1 MIEVGNLMVKK
12 EYVLHIVDKL
22 KCGIKSEIRKKTYE
36 AALELILNGANIL
49 YQTNLYYVDEDLE
62 GYLKEIANKME
73 ILSPIGEKTDVIF
86 FYDGFGLNSRG
97 LAQIYIKALCQIK
110 KVIYITYE
118 DCKEN
123 IPDIQNIINKNDG
136 RILYINRR
144 QKNYTEQI
152 LQLCSFASEFKPHDF
167 FFYSFPNDVV
177 GVTSL
182 NILEGK
188 VTRYQIN
195 LTDHAFWLGARC
207 IDKCIEFRDYG
218 ANVSVKYRGI
228 CKNIIAKL
236 PFYPIINKDIPFQ
249 GFPFEIV
256 NGQKVVFSGGA
267 LYKTFG
273 GENKYYDIIDNILK
287 KYKEVVFWYA
297 GSGDDSK
304 LKELMKKYP
313 GRIFHTLERNDLFQT
328 LQHCRFYLNTYP
340 ICGGLMYQ
348 YAALAGIVPVTLR
361 HDEDADGY
369 LLNQEKL
376 VVDFENEADLYQE
389 VDKLI
394 CDDEYFYERRNQL
407 RRSVVSEEEFMCNL
421 KEIMNNNDIMEINY
435 TDINTDV
442 FRSEYLNRISQYDI
456 DSFFISKKTIKTILK
471 YFPMHVLRGIIKK
484 LISKCK

>member
-1 MIEVGNLMVKK
+1 MVNKK
-12 EYVLHIVDKL
+12 YIFNIVDKMKIVTEL
-22 KCGIKSEIRKKTYE
+22 EMKAENYE
-36 AALELILNGANIL
+36 NALNLISACANLL
-49 YQTNLYYVDEDLE
+49 YQINLYYIDENLE
-62 GYLKEIANKME
+62 EYLKIIANAMKISDTFDNNE
-73 ILSPIGEKTDVIF
+73 NRIL
-86 FYDGFGLNSRG
+86 FYDGFGLNNRG
-97 LAQIYIKALCQIK
+97 LAQIYLKALCKFK
-110 KVIYITYE
+110 KVIYVTYE
-118 DCKEN
+118 DRKEN
-123 IPDIQNIINKNDG
+123 IPDILDILRKNKG
-136 RILYINRR
+136 IVLYINRNR
-144 QKNYTEQI
+144 SQYTQQI
-152 LQLCSFASEFKPHDF
+152 VQLCNWISEFKPHDF

-177 GVTSL
+177 GVASL

-188 VTRYQIN
+188 VVRYQIN

-228 CKNIIAKL
+228 RKNIIAKV
-236 PFYPIINKDIPFQ
+236 PFYPIINKDILFQ
-249 GFPFEIV
+249 GFPFQIV
-256 NGQKVVFSGGA
+256 DGQKVVFSGGA

-273 GENKYYDIIDNILK
+273 GQNRYYNVIDNVLK

-304 LKELMKKYP
+304 LKELMEKYP
-313 GRIFHTLERNDLFQT
+313 GRVFHTLERTDLFQT

-376 VVDFENEADLYQE
+376 IVDFDNEADLYQE

-394 CDDEYFYERRNQL
+394 CDDTYFYERRNQL
-407 RRSVVSEEEFMCNL
+407 RCSVVSEEEFMCNL
-421 KEIMNNNDIMEINY
+421 KEVMNNNDIMEINY
-435 TDINTDV
+435 ADIDTDV
-442 FRSEYLNRISQYDI
+442 FRSEYLNRISQYDV
-456 DSFFISKKTIKTILK
+456 DSFLISKKTIKTIIK
-471 YFPMHVLRGIIKK
+471 YFPVHVLRGIIKK

>member
-22 KCGIKSEIRKKTYE
+22 KCGIKSEIKKKNYE
-36 AALELILNGANIL
+36 AALELILNCANIL

-73 ILSPIGEKTDVIF
+73 ILSPIEKKTDVIF

-136 RILYINRR
+136 RILYINRS
-144 QKNYTEQI
+144 QKKYTEQI

-228 CKNIIAKL
+228 SKNIIAKL

-249 GFPFEIV
+249 GFPFRIV

-273 GENKYYDIIDNILK
+273 GKNKYYDIIDNILK

-297 GSGDDSK
+297 GGGDDSK

-376 VVDFENEADLYQE
+376 VVDFENKADLYQE

-394 CDDEYFYERRNQL
+394 RDDTYFYERRNQL
-407 RRSVVSEEEFMCNL
+407 RCSVVSEEEFMCNL

-456 DSFFISKKTIKTILK
+456 DSFLISKKTIKTILK

>member
-1 MIEVGNLMVKK
+1 MNEKK
-12 EYVLHIVDKL
+12 E
-22 KCGIKSEIRKKTYE
+22 
-36 AALELILNGANIL
+36 ALR
-49 YQTNLYYVDEDLE
+49 
-62 GYLKEIANKME
+62 ME
-73 ILSPIGEKTDVIF
+73 ILKYIEKHSRVELGELAVLVGVEETDVANEIADMEKEKIICGYHTLIDWDKAGVEMVTALIEVRVTPQRDSGF
-86 FYDGFGLNSRG
+86 DRIAERLYNYPEVYAVYLISGSYDL
-97 LAQIYIKALCQIK
+97 L
-110 KVIYITYE
+110 
-118 DCKEN
+118 
-123 IPDIQNIINKNDG
+123 
-136 RILYINRR
+136 
-144 QKNYTEQI
+144 
-152 LQLCSFASEFKPHDF
+152 
-167 FFYSFPNDVV
+167 
-177 GVTSL
+177 VT
-182 NILEGK
+182 LEGK
-188 VTRYQIN
+188 TLKEVSRFVSERLST
-195 LTDHAFWLGARC
+195 
-207 IDKCIEFRDYG
+207 IDGVLSTATYF
-218 ANVSVKYRGI
+218 
-228 CKNIIAKL
+228 
-236 PFYPIINKDIPFQ
+236 
-249 GFPFEIV
+249 
-256 NGQKVVFSGGA
+256 
-267 LYKTFG
+267 
-273 GENKYYDIIDNILK
+273 ILK

-376 VVDFENEADLYQE
+376 VVDFENKADLYQE

-394 CDDEYFYERRNQL
+394 RDDTYFYERRNQL
-407 RRSVVSEEEFMCNL
+407 RCSVVSEEEFMCNL

-456 DSFFISKKTIKTILK
+456 DSFLISKKTIKTILK